1 MPTPMETL
9 MQSLVPNRT
18 PPGGV
23 VRSVGAMPSI
33 APQAVAPV
41 GVAPAAPA
49 APQLSPTAK
58 YIADMQALMSG
69 GIGKLSTGEKI
80 SALGQVLQA
89 AGSRGAVD
97 PAAVLQNVRNQQMQ
111 KLNAQFQIAQMQ
123 QARKQAEGQA
133 QLKAE
138 YVAQLQQT
146 NPQLARAVQLM
157 SADDFAKLVI
167 EQNKAQA
174 PARLAFDPLG
184 RPRDAYTG
192 AVINPSAR
200 LQNLPTVA
208 SDEQYNALPSGTQFV
223 DPEGNIR
230 RKP

>member
-1 MPTPMETL
+1 MASIQDFIPSGVL
-9 MQSLVPNRT
+9 NRT
-18 PPGGV
+18 SPSGGAV
-23 VRSVGAMPSI
+23 FSSVL
-33 APQAVAPV
+33 
-41 GVAPAAPA
+41 PAAA
-49 APQLSPTAK
+49 QPQLSPTAK

-69 GIGKLSTGEKI
+69 GIGRLSTGEKI

-89 AGSRGAVD
+89 AGSRGAAD

-111 KLNAQFQIAQMQ
+111 KVNAQYQIAQMQ
-123 QARKQAEGQA
+123 QARKQAEQQA

-138 YVAQLQQT
+138 YIAQLQQT
-146 NPQLARAVQLM
+146 NPQLARAIQLM

-174 PARLAFDPLG
+174 PARLAFDALG

>member
-1 MPTPMETL
+1 MALRDLIGIPGIQGVNPTTSDIARL
-9 MQSLVPNRT
+9 TAS
-18 PPGGV
+18 
-23 VRSVGAMPSI
+23 GAMPTAI
-33 APQAVAPV
+33 QPT
-41 GVAPAAPA
+41 PATVQPT
-49 APQLSPTAK
+49 LSPTAK

-89 AGSRGAVD
+89 AGSRGASD

-111 KLNAQFQIAQMQ
+111 KLNAQYQIAQMQ
-123 QARKQAEGQA
+123 QARKQAEQQA

-174 PARLAFDPLG
+174 PARLAFDALG

-208 SDEQYNALPSGTQFV
+208 SDEQFDALPSGTQFV